1 MSAPATPE
9 PSAKPVVAGPKVP
22 WLPSR
27 VHPGQPTEACPRCG
41 AKQFFPWTLRRDG
54 QRVTAMRTWV
64 CASCQF
70 TGEREELEPA

>member
-1 MSAPATPE
+1 MSSGPGN
-9 PSAKPVVAGPKVP
+9 PSATTASKAKVP

-64 CASCQF
+64 CASCQH
-70 TGEREELEPA
+70 TEEREELEPA

>member
-1 MSAPATPE
+1 MSSAPSDPAAAITP
-9 PSAKPVVAGPKVP
+9 SKAKVP

-27 VHPGQPTEACPRCG
+27 VHPGQPTETCPRCG

-54 QRVTAMRTWV
+54 QRVAAMRTWV

-70 TGEREELEPA
+70 TAEREEQEPA